1 MTLLISRSDSGQY
14 ALMLDQ
20 KHLSDFLAKTESRVL
35 DALADFGIGFL
46 LLILGWL
53 IAKRAEKLLR
63 GFLQNRAGLDA
74 TLAFFLGSVIRYG
87 ILVVVLAMALAKMGV
102 QTTSLLAVLGAA
114 GLAIGLALQGTL
126 SNIAAGVM
134 LIILRPLKVGECV
147 RVGDQEGHVVVL
159 KLFAT
164 ELRRTDGVYISIPNA
179 QIWGREIINFD
190 RNPNRRLSV
199 PVSISYRADLNA
211 VREIILNAAASTP
224 GVLAAPPADILVKD
238 FADNAINLDVRV
250 WCMAGDYGVLRSTL
264 RLVIKQ
270 ALDEAGVDI
279 PLPQRVVHVV
289 GNETSVPDE
298 ALGGA

>member
-1 MTLLISRSDSGQY
+1 MF
-14 ALMLDQ
+14 DQ
-20 KHLSDFLAKTESRVL
+20 KHLTDFFAKAESRAL
-35 DALADFGIGFL
+35 DAMADFGIGL
-46 LLILGWL
+46 LLLVLGWL
-53 IAKRAEKLLR
+53 IARRAEKLFR

-87 ILVVVLAMALAKMGV
+87 ILVVVLAMALAKMGM

-211 VREIILNAAASTP
+211 VREIILNAAAGTP

-238 FADNAINLDVRV
+238 FADNAVNLDVRV
-250 WCMAGDYGVLRSTL
+250 WCAACDYGVLRSTL

-289 GNETSVPDE
+289 GNEGGVPDE
-298 ALGGA
+298 ILGGA